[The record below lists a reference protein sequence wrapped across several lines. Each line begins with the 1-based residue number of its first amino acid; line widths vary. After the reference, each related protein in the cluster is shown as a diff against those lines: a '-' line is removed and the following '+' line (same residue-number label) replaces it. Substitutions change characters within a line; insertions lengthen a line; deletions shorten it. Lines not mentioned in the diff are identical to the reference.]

1 MAIRHVV
8 CFKFVDDVDPASVEA
23 LRDALAELGAS
34 LGEVLTYEL
43 GRDVGANAASWD
55 FAVSATFGDA
65 AGYLSYRDN
74 PRHQEIISEM
84 VNPITAER
92 VSVQF
97 EL

>member
-34 LGEVLTYEL
+34 LGEVLTY
-43 GRDVGANAASWD
+43 GDVGANAASWD